1 VRSWSKG
8 KSNLK
13 PGEEIMVAKETTTAK
28 KAGNR
33 EKVIE
38 LVEKMTVLELADLVK
53 DLEEKFGVT
62 AQAPVLQAAV
72 APAGAAEAQPKEEQT
87 EFTIVLTSFGDKK
100 LQVIKE
106 VRALTNLGLKEA
118 KDLVDNA
125 PKPIKEKVSKEE
137 AESIKKRLIDVGAT
151 VELE

>member
-1 VRSWSKG
+1 
-8 KSNLK
+8 
-13 PGEEIMVAKETTTAK
+13 MVAKETTTAK

-33 EKVIE
+33 EKVME

-72 APAGAAEAQPKEEQT
+72 APAGAAEAQLKEEQT

>member
-1 VRSWSKG
+1 
-8 KSNLK
+8 
-13 PGEEIMVAKETTTAK
+13 MVAKETTTAK

-33 EKVIE
+33 EKVME

>member
-1 VRSWSKG
+1 
-8 KSNLK
+8 
-13 PGEEIMVAKETTTAK
+13 MVAKETTIAK

-33 EKVIE
+33 EKVME

-72 APAGAAEAQPKEEQT
+72 APAGAAEAQLKEEQT